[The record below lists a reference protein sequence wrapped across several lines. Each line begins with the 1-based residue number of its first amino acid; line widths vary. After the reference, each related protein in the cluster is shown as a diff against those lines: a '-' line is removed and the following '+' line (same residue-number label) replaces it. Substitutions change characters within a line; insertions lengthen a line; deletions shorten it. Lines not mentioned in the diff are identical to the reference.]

1 MDRDNKIT
9 LNETLLNSHSEALK
23 QYQQDIEQHTFK
35 VETLHEEVAE
45 LRACKVEIQKYIDDF
60 TMIKR
65 ELTGN
70 RYSCDD
76 ISSRLKETDNYL
88 DKYLP
93 IKIQTMVGDTLHKF
107 LPYEEEVRLCGYE
120 EEKFGELREIVLK
133 DNGIPSLEKKKYH
146 IPEIVV
152 PQRPVSSKRASSM
165 SKKISRRNMGSSGS
179 AMSSGKDGGSS
190 GQRKTI
196 AKSRQGSTVLGSK
209 ESMQEGITKENL
221 KIISQDSM
229 NLLNPGIDTSSVAS
243 PRTGQSVDLE
253 GTSSVEQLNYSKHS
267 RHSKMSKQSR
277 YSKQAIKIEENASQQ
292 FTGAVETIETLE

>member
-9 LNETLLNSHSEALK
+9 LNETLLHAHSEALK

-45 LRACKVEIQKYIDDF
+45 LRACKLEVQKYMDEF
-60 TMIKR
+60 TMVKR

-76 ISSRLKETDNYL
+76 ISSRLKETDNFL

-93 IKIQTMVGDTLHKF
+93 IKIQTMIGDTLHKL

-133 DNGIPSLEKKKYH
+133 DNGVPQLEKKKYY

-152 PQRPVSSKRASSM
+152 PQRPVSSKRASSL
-165 SKKISRRNMGSSGS
+165 SKKISKRNMGSSAS
-179 AMSSGKDGGSS
+179 AMSSGKDNSS
-190 GQRKTI
+190 GQRKTTN
-196 AKSRQGSTVLGSK
+196 KSRKSSAANEK
-209 ESMQEGITKENL
+209 E
-221 KIISQDSM
+221 
-229 NLLNPGIDTSSVAS
+229 
-243 PRTGQSVDLE
+243 
-253 GTSSVEQLNYSKHS
+253 
-267 RHSKMSKQSR
+267 
-277 YSKQAIKIEENASQQ
+277 
-292 FTGAVETIETLE
+292 GAH